1 MKWKTWERALAVA
14 LALTVGL
21 GCTSLNAASEDI
33 PARVLRLHVLAN
45 SDSQADQALKLKVR
59 DRILQVSSGWMS
71 AAKTREEAEA
81 AAQAHLPQLQKEAE
95 AVLRENGSQ
104 YTVRVTLEDTYFPTR
119 QYETVTLPAGVYRA
133 LRVVIGKGAGHNWW
147 CVLFPALC
155 LPSAQPEQD
164 ISDVLTPTETK
175 LVTGHYQIKFK
186 SVELWE
192 QFRAWCRSIGK

>member
-175 LVTGHYQIKFK
+175 LVTGH
-186 SVELWE
+186 
-192 QFRAWCRSIGK
+192 